1 MNYYMNEII
10 EDMISDIQKYFLNS
24 SSFSQSFNS
33 LQLKPID
40 RDVMRFLDL
49 DVSKITYIM
58 QRYKERFHKESTV
71 YKDLT
76 Q

>member
-24 SSFSQSFNS
+24 STFSQSFTS

-40 RDVMRFLDL
+40 IDVMKILDL
-49 DVSKITYIM
+49 DITKINYIM
-58 QRYKERFHKESTV
+58 SRYKDRFNK
-71 YKDLT
+71 
-76 Q
+76 